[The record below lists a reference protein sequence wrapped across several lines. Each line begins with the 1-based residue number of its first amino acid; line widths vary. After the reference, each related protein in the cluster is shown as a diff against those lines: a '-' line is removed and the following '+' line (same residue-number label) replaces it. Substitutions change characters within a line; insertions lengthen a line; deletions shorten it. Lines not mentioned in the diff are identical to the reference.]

1 MFHRLLGTALT
12 FAIALSTAVST
23 QAPATGVLQGHLK
36 IISLETVKPA
46 DGSVPTVTPQTYLE
60 YPLAVLTVDGKQQ
73 IASITA
79 DTQGNFRA
87 DLPPGAYLLDIENRV
102 RKHVRAKPVPFTV
115 TANQTV
121 HVNMEMDTGVR

>member
-1 MFHRLLGTALT
+1 VFHRFLTTALILV
-12 FAIALSTAVST
+12 IALSKAVYA
-23 QAPATGVLQGHLK
+23 QAPTTGVLQGHLN
-36 IISLETVKPA
+36 IISLETAKPA
-46 DGSVPTVTPQTYLE
+46 DGTVPTVTPQTYLE
-60 YPLAVLTVDGKQQ
+60 YPLAVLTADGKQQ
-73 IASITA
+73 IATITA

-87 DLPPGAYLLDIENRV
+87 DLPSGSYLLDIENRV